1 MRPSLVF
8 LLLAAA
14 VLLGGCGGD
23 DAGSEEPAAE
33 LAVPWVDPDG
43 DPPYIGSLS
52 VNPRDGTLLMGTNTG
67 LFSIPKAGGKP
78 TKVTGRL
85 TTPNGEGTIS
95 ESLVAEF
102 TGPDQ
107 LIASGHPSGDSTLPP
122 ALGLIR
128 SGDAGRTWESVSELG
143 TADFHALSNSGDLL
157 VAPIYGQAQILLS
170 RDAGKTF
177 EPRVAPMALVD
188 LAADPGDP
196 KRWAATSESGIFVS
210 VDEGRTWRQRDP
222 TPNVRLAWRAP
233 GELYRIDPGGPVK
246 VSADGGE
253 TWQDRGD
260 TGGEPQALA
269 AGPDG
274 ALYAATLDGKV
285 QKSADGGRSWT
296 ALVTP

>member
-1 MRPSLVF
+1 MRSRLILALVG
-8 LLLAAA
+8 A
-14 VLLGGCGGD
+14 VLLAGCGGD
-23 DAGSEEPAAE
+23 GSSPATPAAE
-33 LAVPWVDPDG
+33 LAAPWVDPDG
-43 DPPYIGSLS
+43 DAPYIGSLS
-52 VNPRDGTLLMGTNTG
+52 VNPSDGSLIMGTNTG
-67 LFSIPKAGGKP
+67 LFEIPKTGGKP
-78 TKVTGRL
+78 EKVTGSL
-85 TTPNGEGTIS
+85 KTPAGEGAVS
-95 ESLVAEF
+95 EALVAEF
-102 TGPDQ
+102 TGPDA

-128 SGDAGRTWESVSELG
+128 SQDAGRTWTSVSELG
-143 TADFHALSNSGDLL
+143 KTDFHALSISGDTL
-157 VAPIYGQAQILLS
+157 VAPLYGQAQILLS
-170 RDAGKTF
+170 RDGGKTF

-188 LAADPGDP
+188 LAVDPGDP

-222 TPNVRLAWRAP
+222 TPNVRLAWHAP

-253 TWQDRGD
+253 TWQDRGS

-274 ALYAATLDGKV
+274 ALYVATLDGKI
-285 QKSADGGRSWT
+285 QKSGDGGRSWT